1 MREGEEPGG
10 SLKFEILFF
19 EFAVNVKFP
28 LVKVCLFPRLKEGLG
43 LCGGLKMVK
52 ELTVN
57 LVRSRERIGKKRG
70 GRANFYCIFLLLI
83 NTQKAQSY
91 PPYKMVFSVIQK

>member
-57 LVRSRERIGKKRG
+57 LVRSRERIGKKG
-70 GRANFYCIFLLLI
+70 GGEEGEFLLHFLV
-83 NTQKAQSY
+83 AD
-91 PPYKMVFSVIQK
+91 